1 MVLADPWAGRCEG
14 KVVGVSSQMW
24 EQLRSAGVGRR
35 FRRGEVILRQ
45 GDPPSHVLLLISGR
59 VKVLLALPSDE
70 ILLAVRGPGELLG
83 DVAVLGDEE
92 EGRSATVIAIDP
104 CVTSV
109 LPAARFRA
117 LVHSAGLGDELLRSA
132 LRRLREGE
140 RWRAETA
147 VLPAAPRVAR
157 ALVRL
162 AGRGAGEPVEPVE
175 VVLGQAEIGQ
185 AVGLSRGV
193 VAAELSRLREQG
205 IVVTSRSRIVITD
218 LPRLRVLA
226 ESEHGSV

>member
-1 MVLADPWAGRCEG
+1 M
-14 KVVGVSSQMW
+14 
-24 EQLRSAGVGRR
+24 
-35 FRRGEVILRQ
+35 LRQ

-59 VKVLLALPSDE
+59 VKVSLALPSDE

-83 DVAVLGDEE
+83 DIAVLGDED

-117 LVHSAGLGDELLRSA
+117 LVRSAGLGDELLRSA
-132 LRRLREGE
+132 MRRLREGE

-147 VLPAAPRVAR
+147 VLPAGPRVAQ

-162 AGRGAGEPVEPVE
+162 SAPGAGEPAKVAE
-175 VVLGQAEIGQ
+175 VALGQAEIGQ

-205 IVVTSRSRIVITD
+205 IVVTRRSRIVITD

-226 ESEHGSV
+226 ESGHGSV

>member
-1 MVLADPWAGRCEG
+1 MGIST
-14 KVVGVSSQMW
+14 KMW
-24 EQLRSAGVGRR
+24 EQLLAAGVVRR
-35 FRRGEVILRQ
+35 FRRGEVMLRQ
-45 GDPPSHVLLLISGR
+45 GDPPSHVLLLVSGR

-83 DVAVLGDEE
+83 DIAVLGDDDD
-92 EGRSATVIAIDP
+92 GRSATVIAIDP
-104 CVTSV
+104 CVTRV

-117 LVHSAGLGDELLRSA
+117 LVRSAGLGDELLRNA
-132 LRRLREGE
+132 MRRLREGE
-140 RWRAETA
+140 TWRAETA
-147 VLPAAPRVAR
+147 VLPAGPRVAR

-162 AGRGAGEPVEPVE
+162 SAPGSGEPVEVA
-175 VVLGQAEIGQ
+175 LGQAEIGQ

-205 IVVTSRSRIVITD
+205 VVVTRRSRIVITD
-218 LPRLRVLA
+218 LPRLRALA

>member
-1 MVLADPWAGRCEG
+1 M
-14 KVVGVSSQMW
+14 GVSAQMW
-24 EQLRSAGVGRR
+24 EQLLAAGVGRR
-35 FRRGEVILRQ
+35 FRRGEVMLRQ
-45 GDPPSHVLLLISGR
+45 GDPPSHVLLLMSGR
-59 VKVLLALPSDE
+59 VKVVLALPSGE

-83 DVAVLGDEE
+83 DIGVLGDQD

-117 LVHSAGLGDELLRSA
+117 LVRSAGLGEELLRSA
-132 LRRLREGE
+132 MRRLREGE
-140 RWRAETA
+140 KWRAETA
-147 VLPAAPRVAR
+147 VLPAGPRVAR

-162 AGRGAGEPVEPVE
+162 AAPGPTPKTAPRLTATPGPAAGEPVEVA
-175 VVLGQAEIGQ
+175 LGQAEIGQ

-205 IVVTSRSRIVITD
+205 VVVTSRGRIVITD
-218 LPRLRVLA
+218 LPRLRALA
-226 ESEHGSV
+226 ESGHGSV